1 MLAGIVDNEIYIK
14 KESVR
19 RFEIGRDKEVL
30 EPACRMQN
38 REKEEIAQFML
49 MPYWKNFFF
58 FFATMKISYMKEKP
72 GLLSERKI
80 IISASTHTSAR
91 TLAFLLESWW
101 NELALRRKRVEKKA
115 AMTLPSAGER
125 RVTSNQNSD
134 EDWLVDG
141 DVTCGMSK
149 KEERERDIEQKEK

>member
-1 MLAGIVDNEIYIK
+1 
-14 KESVR
+14 
-19 RFEIGRDKEVL
+19 
-30 EPACRMQN
+30 
-38 REKEEIAQFML
+38 
-49 MPYWKNFFF
+49 
-58 FFATMKISYMKEKP
+58 
-72 GLLSERKI
+72 LLSERKI

-91 TLAFLLESWW
+91 ALAFLLESWW

-149 KEERERDIEQKEK
+149 KEERERHWTKRKVKKKLFLSIVKKRIKVLM